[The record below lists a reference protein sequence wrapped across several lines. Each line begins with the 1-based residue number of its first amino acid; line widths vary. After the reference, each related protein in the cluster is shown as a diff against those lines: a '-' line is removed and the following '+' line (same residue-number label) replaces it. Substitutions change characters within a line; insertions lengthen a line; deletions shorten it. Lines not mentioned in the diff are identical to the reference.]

1 MIRSAV
7 FRAFSRVFSWVY
19 GTPLARAIWR
29 VPGSRSFYA
38 FLIGRLRPDEVTV
51 RGHLMRLDPLDSL
64 LLSVNG
70 TYEEAELDLLRDCIR
85 PGDTVLDIGGHI
97 GLYTLEA
104 SRAAGTDGRVVAFE
118 PSSAN
123 YALLEHN
130 VVANGCPNVVLVR
143 AAVSDA
149 DGELTLVLSDDN
161 SGDHQITAD
170 TSSGGHTERVRT
182 VSIDSY
188 CRDAAIT
195 SVQVVKMD
203 IQGAEPAALAGALR
217 TIEATTDMILFTE
230 VSPHHLASRGGTD
243 AYLADLADAGFD
255 LWQLE
260 GVGAVPR
267 TVAELSQLRI
277 GVDTDHADL
286 ICVKGNGA
294 RARLEDALGRRR
306 GSPRGGPGP
315 SRSVADPHAEDR

>member
-29 VPGSRSFYA
+29 IPGSRAFYA

-85 PGDTVLDIGGHI
+85 PGDTILDIGGHI

-104 SRAAGTDGRVVAFE
+104 SRAAGPDGRVVTFE
-118 PSSAN
+118 PSSDN
-123 YALLEHN
+123 FALLEHN
-130 VVANGCPNVVLVR
+130 VMVNGCTNVVLVE
-143 AAVSDA
+143 AAVSYA

-170 TSSGGHTERVRT
+170 VSSGRHTERVRT
-182 VSIDSY
+182 VAIDSY

-195 SVQVVKMD
+195 SVDVVKMD
-203 IQGAEPAALAGALR
+203 IQGAEPVALAGALR
-217 TIEATTDMILFTE
+217 TIEAATDMILFTE
-230 VSPHHLASRGGTD
+230 VSPHHLASRGGTE
-243 AYLADLADAGFD
+243 AYLDALQGAGFD
-255 LWQLE
+255 LWQLTDT
-260 GVGAVPR
+260 GAVPR
-267 TVAELSQLRI
+267 TLADLGHLRI
-277 GVDTDHADL
+277 GADTDHADL

-294 RARLEDALGRRR
+294 RARLEEALGRRP
-306 GSPRGGPGP
+306 GPVRGGHGPG
-315 SRSVADPHAEDR
+315 RSVSDPHAEDR